1 MKGLTLNVCL
11 FAVSLLTATA
21 GTFTFSFCQ
30 QFCFLTSWV
39 VTTNLKLILAIEFTV
54 PYHVWW
60 PRSPNPKF
68 ASHSHPE
75 ITGMIDWAI
84 GGTPDK
90 SMTERF
96 GYTTTKRS
104 LRRHASLR
112 RHPQY
117 LHVPTMLSLRFRFT
131 LYIVP
136 SLYTG
141 YRIHP
146 LSSGNKLSR
155 TIAPQADD
163 SISWNFISAT
173 LSTRLRHHQL
183 SDLAKHYQK
192 NHPR

>member
-1 MKGLTLNVCL
+1 MKRLTLNVCL

-21 GTFTFSFCQ
+21 GIFTFKFCQ

-39 VTTNLKLILAIEFTV
+39 VTTNLKLILSFHRWIYILAIEFTV
-54 PYHVWW
+54 PYHAWW

-96 GYTTTKRS
+96 GYTTTTKRS

-146 LSSGNKLSR
+146 LSSGN
-155 TIAPQADD
+155 
-163 SISWNFISAT
+163 
-173 LSTRLRHHQL
+173 
-183 SDLAKHYQK
+183 
-192 NHPR
+192 